1 MLVTEG
7 TLVIQ
12 EVSSFIHSVSTL
24 SSISAHSSCFSLN
37 CIQSRNDHMKKI
49 YE

>member
-7 TLVIQ
+7 TSVIQ
-12 EVSSFIHSVSTL
+12 EVSSFTHSVSTL
-24 SSISAHSSCFSLN
+24 SSISAQSSCFSLN
-37 CIQSRNDHMKKI
+37 CIQGRNDHMKKI

>member
-1 MLVTEG
+1 MLVTDG
-7 TLVIQ
+7 TSVIQ

-24 SSISAHSSCFSLN
+24 SSISAHGSCFSLN
-37 CIQSRNDHMKKI
+37 CIQGRNDHVTKI